1 MGPVYEPKNFDCLQ
15 DNTRN
20 LLYRFAESAP
30 FLKDFSLVGGSALAL
45 YLGHRKSE
53 DLDFYTFAD
62 TFDRQIILAY
72 CGTFDSLKILN
83 ESDEQLDV
91 LINGVKVTF
100 YNARWTFLQPA
111 APQPLNIA
119 TLESIAAMKVH
130 VLFLRAKYRDYY
142 DLFFIANK
150 VMGIPELFSCA
161 RQVVPGLTMKLFCIA
176 LTYIDDI
183 EDDSIDHLEP
193 VSQLSKE
200 DIRNYFEQQ
209 IGTGGAVEV

>member
-1 MGPVYEPKNFDCLQ
+1 VYEPKNFACLQ
-15 DNTRN
+15 DNTRT
-20 LLYRFAESAP
+20 LLFKFADSAP
-30 FLKDFSLVGGSALAL
+30 FMKDYSLVGGSALAL

-53 DLDFYTFAD
+53 DLDFFTFAD
-62 TFDRQIILAY
+62 TFDKQKILAY
-72 CGTFDSLKILN
+72 CGAFDSLKILN
-83 ESDEQLDV
+83 ESAEQLDL

-100 YNARWTFLQPA
+100 FNARWSFLQPVELRK
-111 APQPLNIA
+111 LNIA
-119 TLESIAAMKVH
+119 TLDAIVAMKVH

-142 DLFFIANK
+142 DLFFLASR
-150 VMGIPELFSCA
+150 VMGLTEMFNCA
-161 RQVVPGLTMKLFCIA
+161 RQVVPGLTMKLFCVA

-209 IGTGGAVEV
+209 IRQALL